1 MECYE
6 FNISSGVRDEH
17 VTRIHIEKERNV
29 SRIFSHEARQP
40 AGDSYYITE
49 IWGAQAS
56 SACWLPLYR
65 SKSGFVF

>member
-29 SRIFSHEARQP
+29 SRIFSHEASQQSI
-40 AGDSYYITE
+40 AITE